1 MSFLTRARLHAC
13 RPGLGGVVG
22 WGVVGGGP
30 RCTRVTLCGCRYA
43 MSSLCYELLYSCK
56 ARINTSIFVSSDIL
70 TPPTRC
76 MFEYGDKCP
85 RACPTPLEASDGG
98 TYRLESRGTGD
109 FSICP
114 RTDQIQLRAK
124 VAKIST
130 KLVNPAHVSR
140 PAARARAR
148 RGNIE
153 KCNLPK

>member
-1 MSFLTRARLHAC
+1 MAAQKSHDYTNTSRMFGAD
-13 RPGLGGVVG
+13 
-22 WGVVGGGP
+22 
-30 RCTRVTLCGCRYA
+30 GCRYA
-43 MSSLCYELLYSCK
+43 MSSLRYEILYSGK
-56 ARINTSIFVSSDIL
+56 ARINTSISVSSDLL

-109 FSICP
+109 FFPICP

-130 KLVNPAHVSR
+130 KLVNLAAH
-140 PAARARAR
+140 R
-148 RGNIE
+148 RVRGDAMQR
-153 KCNLPK
+153 CNLQIL